1 MKNKVLVVEDDLA
14 VRKAIQFIL
23 EGSGHEVMMT
33 ASIPT
38 GLALAPEAD
47 VILLDLKLGEETGD
61 QFLEEL
67 RGRKL
72 YTPVV
77 VLSGV
82 FPRAEV
88 EDRLRKFKIVDFMEK
103 PFKAKDL
110 IAKVDQAA
118 QVADS
123 MVALS
128 VSTDR
133 LKAATDTLRQVAGTH
148 ITEIGKSAY

>member
-1 MKNKVLVVEDDLA
+1 MKNRVLVVEDDLA
-14 VRKAIQFIL
+14 VRKAVQFIL

-38 GLALAPEAD
+38 GLALAPDAD
-47 VILLDLKLGEETGD
+47 VILLDFKLASGTGD

-67 RGRKL
+67 RRRKL

-77 VLSGV
+77 VMSGMV
-82 FPRAEV
+82 PRDDLEAKLKE
-88 EDRLRKFKIVDFMEK
+88 FKIVEFLEK
-103 PFKAKDL
+103 PFKAGDL
-110 IAKVDQAA
+110 VDKIDAA
-118 QVADS
+118 ARVADS

-133 LKAATDTLRQVAGTH
+133 LKAATESLKQVAGRS
-148 ITEIGKSAY
+148 ITEIGKAF

>member
-14 VRKAIQFIL
+14 IRKAVQFIL

-38 GLALAPEAD
+38 GLALAPDAD
-47 VILLDLKLGEETGD
+47 VILLDFMLGAETGD
-61 QFLEEL
+61 KFLDEL
-67 RGRKL
+67 RRRKL

-77 VLSGV
+77 VMSGMV
-82 FPRAEV
+82 PTDDLEA
-88 EDRLRKFKIVDFMEK
+88 RLKDFKIVDFLEK
-103 PFKAKDL
+103 PFKAGDL
-110 IAKVDQAA
+110 IDKIDAA
-118 QVADS
+118 ARVADS

-133 LKAATDTLRQVAGTH
+133 LKAATESLKQVAGRS
-148 ITEIGKSAY
+148 ITEIGKAF